1 MMDWAWGIPLV
12 LFVLACPLMMV
23 GMMAFGW
30 LFMRGRSGSHS
41 GHGMLCH
48 MGHGADRSADLRPGN
63 GHEGHEHAETR
74 RGAKPSESAD
84 LVAELKAQRDRLD
97 QLIARAEEKAAD

>member
-1 MMDWAWGIPLV
+1 MDWAWGIPLV
-12 LFVLACPLMMV
+12 LLVLACPLMMV

-41 GHGMLCH
+41 GHGMMMCH
-48 MGHGADRSADLRPGN
+48 MGHGGGN

>member
-1 MMDWAWGIPLV
+1 MDWTWGLPLA
-12 LFVLACPLMMV
+12 LIVLACPLMMV

-41 GHGMLCH
+41 GHGMMMCH
-48 MGHGADRSADLRPGN
+48 MGHGGDN
-63 GHEGHEHAETR
+63 GHESHEHE
-74 RGAKPSESAD
+74 AKPAASED
-84 LVAELKAQRDRLD
+84 LVAELKAERDRLD

>member
-1 MMDWAWGIPLV
+1 MDWAWGIPLV

-30 LFMRGRSGSHS
+30 LFMRGQSGSHS
-41 GHGMLCH
+41 GHGMMMCH
-48 MGHGADRSADLRPGN
+48 GGHGGN
-63 GHEGHEHAETR
+63 GHEGHEQPKPAEST
-74 RGAKPSESAD
+74 D
-84 LVAELKAQRDRLD
+84 LVVELKAQRERLD

>member
-1 MMDWAWGIPLV
+1 MDWAWGIPLV
-12 LFVLACPLMMV
+12 LMVLACPLMMV

-41 GHGMLCH
+41 GHGMMMCH
-48 MGHGADRSADLRPGN
+48 MGHGN
-63 GHEGHEHAETR
+63 GHESHEHD
-74 RGAKPSESAD
+74 AKPSESAD
-84 LVAELKAQRDRLD
+84 LMTELKAQREQLD

>member
-1 MMDWAWGIPLV
+1 MDWAWGIPLV

-41 GHGMLCH
+41 GHGMMMCH
-48 MGHGADRSADLRPGN
+48 GGHGGN
-63 GHEGHEHAETR
+63 GHEGHEQ
-74 RGAKPSESAD
+74 AKPAESAD
-84 LVAELKAQRDRLD
+84 LVDELKAQRERLD
-97 QLIARAEEKAAD
+97 QLIAREEEKAAR

>member
-1 MMDWAWGIPLV
+1 MDWAWGIPLV

-41 GHGMLCH
+41 GHGMMMCH
-48 MGHGADRSADLRPGN
+48 MDHGN
-63 GHEGHEHAETR
+63 GHDAHEQ
-74 RGAKPSESAD
+74 AKPAESD
-84 LVAELKAQRDRLD
+84 LVAELKAQRERLD
-97 QLIARAEEKAAD
+97 QLIARVEEKVAE

>member
-1 MMDWAWGIPLV
+1 MDWAWGIPLV

-41 GHGMLCH
+41 GHGMMMCH
-48 MGHGADRSADLRPGN
+48 MGHGDAN
-63 GHEGHEHAETR
+63 GHESHEH
-74 RGAKPSESAD
+74 GGKPSESAD

>member
-1 MMDWAWGIPLV
+1 MDAISWGLPLA
-12 LFVLACPLMMV
+12 LIVLACPLMMV

-41 GHGMLCH
+41 GHGMMMCH
-48 MGHGADRSADLRPGN
+48 SGQGGN
-63 GHEGHEHAETR
+63 GHEERRQAEP
-74 RGAKPSESAD
+74 AESTD
-84 LVAELKAQRDRLD
+84 LVAELKAQRERLD